1 MKSPVRRALVVA
13 GLTVSVTS
21 IAGCRSA
28 GKSDARA
35 EARHSRPDS
44 GFDAGTALVDP
55 ATGAPILL
63 TGDRLPDG
71 FPKIVPL
78 YPGAKILG
86 ALVTTIDGKRR
97 CEVTLGTADQ
107 TAQVDDFYRTH
118 LKGFIPARE
127 RPASGSGEGLERT
140 LDAADAAVP
149 LRVVVTSTKS
159 GLGSSVQI
167 VTVEG

>member
-1 MKSPVRRALVVA
+1 VKLAIAAPVLLIAVLA
-13 GLTVSVTS
+13 
-21 IAGCRSA
+21 AGCRSA

-55 ATGAPILL
+55 ASGAPILL

-78 YPGAKILG
+78 YPAAKILG
-86 ALVTTIDGKRR
+86 AMVTTIDGKRR
-97 CEVTLGTADQ
+97 CEVTLGTTDQ
-107 TAQVDDFYRTH
+107 TAQIDDFYRTH
-118 LKGFIPARE
+118 LKGFIPVRE
-127 RPASGSGEGLERT
+127 RSASGSGEGLERT

-167 VTVEG
+167 ITVEG